1 MFASSRYFAD
11 PDFVDVPVE
20 GLLDK
25 AYAAERRKLIDMKRA
40 AEKVD
45 AGTPKEHGSRFTG
58 DTIYLTVAD
67 GDGMMVSLIQSNF
80 HGGERDAGGG
90 GG

>member
-1 MFASSRYFAD
+1 M
-11 PDFVDVPVE
+11 PVE
-20 GLLDK
+20 GLLSK
-25 AYAAERRKLIDMKRA
+25 AYADERRKLIDMKRA
-40 AEKVD
+40 ADKVD

-80 HGGERDAGGG
+80 HGASCGKRRGAWKSQ
-90 GG
+90 